1 MSNNKPLFI
10 LFDKEEEYT
19 MLMSDFLKEY
29 PGMPWKIHA
38 YTKEKDLMSYEQG
51 RKISMILCSEGAYSD
66 SIKSLECD
74 KVVILNESGFKR
86 NDDLDCIDKY
96 QPAETVLQILLQLYL
111 EIAGEQPGRITAT
124 NKTTFIG
131 IYSPVKRSLQTTF
144 AMTMSEILAE
154 KRSTLY
160 LNFENYTGIA
170 ELIASDGEKDLSDL
184 VYFLNLETEKFKLH
198 LQTTVKQIG
207 EMSFVP
213 PMKYGQNMLSVTEA
227 EWLNL
232 LAKISESG
240 LFDVVVMDLTDCIQG
255 LPEILRVCSK
265 VYTICKEDSYAKVK
279 MSQYENMLAGYD
291 YKDILEKTERFVFPK
306 FHYIPMEPDEFG
318 RGEIADFVRD
328 KMYET
333 GAC

>member
-66 SIKSLECD
+66 SIKNLECD
-74 KVVILNESGFKR
+74 KLVILNESGFKR
-86 NDDLDCIDKY
+86 DDDLDCIDKY

-184 VYFLNLETEKFKLH
+184 VYFLNL
-198 LQTTVKQIG
+198 
-207 EMSFVP
+207 
-213 PMKYGQNMLSVTEA
+213 
-227 EWLNL
+227 
-232 LAKISESG
+232 
-240 LFDVVVMDLTDCIQG
+240 
-255 LPEILRVCSK
+255 
-265 VYTICKEDSYAKVK
+265 
-279 MSQYENMLAGYD
+279 
-291 YKDILEKTERFVFPK
+291 
-306 FHYIPMEPDEFG
+306 
-318 RGEIADFVRD
+318 
-328 KMYET
+328 
-333 GAC
+333 

>member
-1 MSNNKPLFI
+1 
-10 LFDKEEEYT
+10 
-19 MLMSDFLKEY
+19 
-29 PGMPWKIHA
+29 
-38 YTKEKDLMSYEQG
+38 
-51 RKISMILCSEGAYSD
+51 
-66 SIKSLECD
+66 
-74 KVVILNESGFKR
+74 
-86 NDDLDCIDKY
+86 
-96 QPAETVLQILLQLYL
+96 
-111 EIAGEQPGRITAT
+111 
-124 NKTTFIG
+124 
-131 IYSPVKRSLQTTF
+131 
-144 AMTMSEILAE
+144 MTMSEILAE

-170 ELIASDGEKDLSDL
+170 ELIAGDGEKDLSDL
-184 VYFLNLETEKFKLH
+184 VYFLNLESEKFKLH

-213 PMKYGQNMLSVTEA
+213 PMKYGQNMLSVTEG

-232 LAKISESG
+232 LAKISESE

-333 GAC
+333 GTC